1 VAKVA
6 GPALSIPASTVRRDG
21 ARVAFVARMDGST
34 SVAARWRCS
43 GMANFLLTFHGGS
56 MPESKEEQ
64 DQVMQAWTGWFG
76 TLGDALVD
84 GGNPISQAKA
94 ITPDGSVMDATSAP
108 SGYSIIKAESLD
120 AAVGLAKGCPVLHGG
135 ANVLVSETSPVM

>member
-1 VAKVA
+1 
-6 GPALSIPASTVRRDG
+6 
-21 ARVAFVARMDGST
+21 
-34 SVAARWRCS
+34 
-43 GMANFLLTFHGGS
+43 MANFLLTFHGGS

-120 AAVGLAKGCPVLHGG
+120 AAVGLAKGCPVLDGG